1 MNFSRS
7 GDGRRGKL
15 VLRRPQYLHSDSQ
28 GVAEPGGFVV
38 PIIAAHDIP
47 SIPTI
52 VQFPAAPSP
61 RDMNQ
66 TMASHIT
73 LPGGPLVIQTQ
84 GYTPRLWQD
93 RQAIFFANLLGMF
106 FGNERQIAA
115 LAREVM
121 RPECYGARVVP
132 IMGLLFRGGKNV
144 AVLEVPPDEALCRYF
159 ESDLGLKL
167 PQVHVL
173 PHGDY
178 LEIGRSIQS
187 GVAPGHGIIDK
198 LRAHEAPFVDGF
210 VTDPTLEQI
219 AAVLGKRALSTSEGS
234 RRGNNKYLLHAHL
247 ETAGLPVFD
256 TELADSPSEVP
267 RRLASLAA
275 RGFRHAVV
283 KSQIGASG
291 VGLMKAS
298 VDDEHIAVPE
308 SFFHEGPAMVQ
319 GWVEKGRHGVARV
332 FSPSVQMFLDDEAV
346 YLYDLTEQIL
356 SHESVHQGNESPPPY
371 LDEHPGLMEELFR
384 QAGVAGQWL
393 HDQGYRGTASADFL
407 VTALAEPGAYRA
419 YVCEINA
426 RLTGATY
433 PSVLARHFQP
443 RGAWLMRN
451 LKLAKPVSAR
461 TVLRLLDHHSDLFHP
476 GKHRGVLPVNVI
488 LNESGRVEKGQF
500 LCIAPTTAECH
511 EMLFHAERDLPIDWE
526 YVRD

>member
-1 MNFSRS
+1 MI
-7 GDGRRGKL
+7 
-15 VLRRPQYLHSDSQ
+15 
-28 GVAEPGGFVV
+28 AGG
-38 PIIAAHDIP
+38 PAHIP
-47 SIPTI
+47 
-52 VQFPAAPSP
+52 
-61 RDMNQ
+61 
-66 TMASHIT
+66 

-106 FGNERQIAA
+106 FGNVQQTET
-115 LAREVM
+115 LAREIT
-121 RPECYGARVVP
+121 RPESYGARVVP
-132 IMGLLFRGGKNV
+132 IMGLLFRGGQNV

-159 ESDLGLKL
+159 RSDLGLTL
-167 PQVHVL
+167 PDVHVL

-178 LEIGRSIQS
+178 VEIGRSLVL
-187 GVAPGHGIIDK
+187 GAPAQHPIIGA
-198 LRAHEAPFVDGF
+198 LRAHAAPFVDGF

-219 AAVLGKRALSTSEGS
+219 AAALGKRPLSTSEGS

-247 ETAGLPVFD
+247 ECAGLPVFD
-256 TELADSPSEVP
+256 TELADSPVEVV
-267 RRLASLAA
+267 RRMASLAS
-275 RGFRHAVV
+275 RGFRHVVV

-291 VGLMKAS
+291 VGLMKAA
-298 VDDEHIAVPE
+298 VDDAHLAVPD

-319 GWVEKGRHGVARV
+319 GWVEKGQHGVTSIH
-332 FSPSVQMFLDDEAV
+332 SPSVQMFLDDEAV

-356 SHESVHQGNESPPPY
+356 SHESVHEGNESPPPY
-371 LDEHPGLMEELFR
+371 LDDHPGLMEELFH

-393 HDQGYRGTASADFL
+393 HDQGYRGTASVDFL
-407 VTALAEPGAYRA
+407 VTRLSEAGAYRA
-419 YVCEINA
+419 HVCEINA

-451 LKLAKPVSAR
+451 LRLAKPVSAR
-461 TVLRLLDHHSDLFHP
+461 TVLRLLEHHSDLFHP
-476 GKHRGVLPVNVI
+476 DKPRGVLPVNVI

-500 LCIAPTTAECH
+500 LCVAPTTAECH
-511 EMLFHAERDLPIDWE
+511 EMLLHAERDLPIDWE